1 MNIEQEIR
9 VQIEKNRGLK
19 LAVGEINNHL
29 SVLEGLLRN
38 ERDDAQKRVDEA
50 YQKGLDDA
58 WECARRISVPELSGG
73 FTGNEMM
80 KIYGTIE
87 LHKIYDD
94 NTASEAIE
102 KLKAYEE
109 KQKVDDKIEVGD
121 EVVVSDV
128 GCEDTT
134 YTVVSFGEGTACGFT
149 YDGIWIG
156 WELNKVTKTGRH
168 FDIDKILEEM
178 RE

>member
-9 VQIEKNRGLK
+9 AQIEKNRGLK

-58 WECARRISVPELSGG
+58 WDAVKAL
-73 FTGNEMM
+73 FQTF
-80 KIYGTIE
+80 GTESACVIV
-87 LHKIYDD
+87 KND
-94 NTASEAIE
+94 NVHGAIDR
-102 KLKAYEE
+102 LKAYEE

-121 EVVVSDV
+121 VVETKDGKRFVVTTFGSSLDGDIAV
-128 GCEDTT
+128 GIC
-134 YTVVSFGEGTACGFT
+134 A
-149 YDGIWIG
+149 DGLVRG
-156 WELNKVTKTGRH
+156 VDLKELRKTSRH

>member
-1 MNIEQEIR
+1 MKYTFEIMKEYEDAFKGISVYSVSEDKKLMVDFVAIEE
-9 VQIEKNRGLK
+9 
-19 LAVGEINNHL
+19 
-29 SVLEGLLRN
+29 LE
-38 ERDDAQKRVDEA
+38 DAQKEIDEA
-50 YQKGLDDA
+50 YQRGLDDA
-58 WECARRISVPELSGG
+58 WEVVKALFQTFGTESACVI
-73 FTGNEMM
+73 M
-80 KIYGTIE
+80 KN
-87 LHKIYDD
+87 D
-94 NTASEAIE
+94 NVHGAIDR
-102 KLKAYEE
+102 LKAHEE
-109 KQKVDDKIEVGD
+109 KQKAEDEIKVGD

-168 FDIDKILEEM
+168 FDIEKILEEM